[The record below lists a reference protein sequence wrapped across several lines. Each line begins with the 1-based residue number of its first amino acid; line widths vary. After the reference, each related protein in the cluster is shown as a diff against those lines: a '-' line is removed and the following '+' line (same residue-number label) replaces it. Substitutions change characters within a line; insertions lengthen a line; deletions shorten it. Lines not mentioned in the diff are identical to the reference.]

1 MFSFKCHF
9 ILTHF
14 QISGISI
21 HGKFHKVDYSQ
32 IPRGKAKERENG
44 DCSGPSND
52 DLFSF
57 VFPWHWSWCGK
68 LASLLIILP
77 LFSAA
82 PLPPYNKSPL
92 QPTAVPPQSLP
103 RSTSYITLLTPNLV
117 QLCKLSW
124 NCTLPCVHLSENTMP
139 SICEFPFSLK
149 GLCSLRKSI

>member
-21 HGKFHKVDYSQ
+21 HGKFHKVDWPP
-32 IPRGKAKERENG
+32 IPRFLVEKRRREKTEIA
-44 DCSGPSND
+44 PAP
-52 DLFSF
+52 LTMISF

-82 PLPPYNKSPL
+82 PLLLP
-92 QPTAVPPQSLP
+92 PTAVPPQSLP